1 MADRAIDAGEWD
13 VVDDAVDGFCDN
25 SRKADDSEDTKLLES
40 LWERDGIG
48 DDDGIKW
55 VLFFEKAIAWI
66 AKDGVD
72 GHHANA
78 IGAIGLKGFCTGN
91 RASAGIDH
99 IVDHDAVSA
108 FDITDDVHDFWFE
121 FVVSSLIDDG
131 DWSIKHLS
139 KVTGTVNTAVV
150 WRDNSDV
157 LAVFAAL
164 NDIIS
169 KKRNGSEVID

>member
-1 MADRAIDAGEWD
+1 MSDGAIDAGEWD
-13 VVDDAVDGFCDN
+13 VVDDAVDGLGNNGCQG
-25 SRKADDSEDTKLLES
+25 DDSEDSKLLES

-55 VLFFEKAIAWI
+55 VLFFEKAVAWI
-66 AKDGVD
+66 AEDWVD
-72 GHHANA
+72 GHHADA
-78 IGAIGLKGFCTGN
+78 LGAVSPKGLSTGD

-108 FDITDDVHDFWFE
+108 FDVTDDVHDFWFE
-121 FVVSSLIDDG
+121 FVVPSLIDDG
-131 DWSIKHLS
+131 DWGIKHLS
-139 KVTGTVNTAVV
+139 EVTGTVNTTVV

-164 NDIIS
+164 DDIVS

>member
-1 MADRAIDAGEWD
+1 MADRAINAAEWD
-13 VVDDAVDGFCDN
+13 VIDDAVDGLGDN
-25 SRKADDSEDTKLLES
+25 VGQGDDSEDAKGFES
-40 LWERDGIG
+40 LRERDGIG

-72 GHHANA
+72 SHHADA
-78 IGAIGLKGFCTGN
+78 LGTVGLKGLRTGD
-91 RASAGIDH
+91 RTSAGIDH

-164 NDIIS
+164 DDIVS